1 MTTEML
7 HNQLGETIVCTA
19 PSVQTDNLAENESV
33 AAERFG
39 R

>member
-7 HNQLGETIVCTA
+7 HNQLGETIACTA
-19 PSVQTDNLAENESV
+19 PSVQTDNLAGKES
-33 AAERFG
+33 AITEPFG

>member
-7 HNQLGETIVCTA
+7 HNQLGETIACTA
-19 PSVQTDNLAENESV
+19 PSVQTDNLAENEIAV
-33 AAERFG
+33 TERFG